1 MAAILHALQGILTIV
16 IMIATGFYLSRRGW
30 FSESFSEAVAQLV
43 TKVCLPTFMVVN
55 LTANFS
61 HKQLVEM
68 SGGLPVPIISMAL
81 GYFIGHAVAKLLK
94 VRRDRV
100 GVFCTVFFVSNT
112 IFIGLPM
119 TLALFGE
126 EGIPYVMLYYMVN
139 TTMFWVVAVHDMASD
154 AGVAAP
160 WFSRKTL
167 KVILNPPLLGFFA
180 GIILVML
187 DLRLPMPVESA
198 FRYLGG
204 MTTPLAMLF
213 IGIAISKVSLR
224 DVNCDRD
231 LVAAMVG
238 RFIVCP
244 LCVMACLPFF
254 PLPTLMSEVFIMQSA
269 MPAMTN
275 TAIVSKVYGGDYR
288 YAAMLTVVSTLLAV
302 ITTPFYMWVLRG

>member
-1 MAAILHALQGILTIV
+1 MAAVLHALQGIFTIV
-16 IMIATGFYLSRRGW
+16 IMIATGFYLSKKGW
-30 FSESFSEAVAQLV
+30 CSESFSAAVAQLV
-43 TKVCLPTFMVVN
+43 TKVCLPTYMIVN

-61 HKQLVEM
+61 HDQLIAM
-68 SGGLPVPIISMAL
+68 SGGLPVPIISMVM
-81 GYFIGHAVAKLLK
+81 GYFIGHGVAKLLK
-94 VRRDRV
+94 VRRERV

-160 WFSRKTL
+160 WCSRKTL
-167 KVILNPPLLGFFA
+167 KVVLNPPLLGFLA
-180 GIILVML
+180 GIFLVLL
-187 DLRLPMPVESA
+187 DWRLPLPVEAS

-213 IGIAISKVSLR
+213 IGIAMSKASWDEIR
-224 DVNCDRD
+224 FDRE

-238 RFIVCP
+238 RFVICP
-244 LCVMACLPFF
+244 LCVMVCLPFF
-254 PLPTLMSEVFIMQSA
+254 TLPTLMSEVFIMQAA

-275 TAIVSKVYGGDYR
+275 TSIVAKVYGGDYR

-302 ITTPFYMWVLRG
+302 LTTPFYMWVLRG

>member
-16 IMIATGFYLSRRGW
+16 IMIATGFYLSRKGW
-30 FSESFSEAVAQLV
+30 FSESFSSAVAQLV
-43 TKVCLPTFMVVN
+43 TKVCLPTYMIVN
-55 LTANFS
+55 LTVNFS
-61 HKQLVEM
+61 HDQLIEM

-81 GYFIGHAVAKLLK
+81 GYFIGHAAARLLK

-160 WFSRKTL
+160 
-167 KVILNPPLLGFFA
+167 PLLGFLA

-187 DLRLPMPVESA
+187 DWRLPMPIEAS

-213 IGIAISKVSLR
+213 IGIAISKASWSEIKF
-224 DVNCDRD
+224 DRE
-231 LVAAMVG
+231 LTAAMVG
-238 RFIVCP
+238 RFVICP
-244 LCVMACLPFF
+244 LCVMVCLPFF
-254 PLPTLMSEVFIMQSA
+254 ALPKLMSDVFVMQAA
-269 MPAMTN
+269 MPN
-275 TAIVSKVYGGDYR
+275 TSIVAKVYGGDYK

>member
-1 MAAILHALQGILTIV
+1 MA
-16 IMIATGFYLSRRGW
+16 M
-30 FSESFSEAVAQLV
+30 
-43 TKVCLPTFMVVN
+43 
-55 LTANFS
+55 
-61 HKQLVEM
+61 
-68 SGGLPVPIISMAL
+68 

-94 VRRDRV
+94 VRRERV

-160 WFSRKTL
+160 WLSRKTL
-167 KVILNPPLLGFFA
+167 KVVLNPPLLGFFA

-187 DLRLPMPVESA
+187 DWRLPMPIEAS

-213 IGIAISKVSLR
+213 IGIAISKVSLK
-224 DVNCDRD
+224 DVTCDRE

-238 RFIVCP
+238 RFVICP
-244 LCVMACLPFF
+244 LCVMVCLPFF
-254 PLPTLMSEVFIMQSA
+254 PLPKLMSDVFVMQAA

-275 TAIVSKVYGGDYR
+275 TAIVSKVYGGDYK

>member
-16 IMIATGFYLSRRGW
+16 IMIATGFYLSRKGW
-30 FSESFSEAVAQLV
+30 FSESFSSAVAQLV
-43 TKVCLPTFMVVN
+43 TKVCLPTYMIVN
-55 LTANFS
+55 LTVNFS
-61 HKQLVEM
+61 HDQLIEM

-81 GYFIGHAVAKLLK
+81 GYFIGHAAA
-94 VRRDRV
+94 R
-100 GVFCTVFFVSNT
+100 
-112 IFIGLPM
+112 LPM

-160 WFSRKTL
+160 WLSRKTL
-167 KVILNPPLLGFFA
+167 KVVLNPPLLGFLA

-187 DLRLPMPVESA
+187 DWRLPMPIEAS

-213 IGIAISKVSLR
+213 IGIAISKASWSEIKF
-224 DVNCDRD
+224 DRE
-231 LVAAMVG
+231 LTAAMVG
-238 RFIVCP
+238 RFVICP
-244 LCVMACLPFF
+244 LCVMVCLPFF
-254 PLPTLMSEVFIMQSA
+254 ALPKLMSDVFVMQAA

-275 TAIVSKVYGGDYR
+275 TSIVAKVYGGDYK

>member
-1 MAAILHALQGILTIV
+1 MRQHG
-16 IMIATGFYLSRRGW
+16 
-30 FSESFSEAVAQLV
+30 
-43 TKVCLPTFMVVN
+43 
-55 LTANFS
+55 
-61 HKQLVEM
+61 
-68 SGGLPVPIISMAL
+68 
-81 GYFIGHAVAKLLK
+81 LLK

-160 WFSRKTL
+160 WLSRKTL
-167 KVILNPPLLGFFA
+167 KVVLNPPLLGFLA

-187 DLRLPMPVESA
+187 DWRLPMPIEAS

-213 IGIAISKVSLR
+213 IGIAISKASWSEIKF
-224 DVNCDRD
+224 DRE
-231 LVAAMVG
+231 LTAAMVG
-238 RFIVCP
+238 RFVICP
-244 LCVMACLPFF
+244 LCVMVCLPFF
-254 PLPTLMSEVFIMQSA
+254 ALPKLMSDVFVMQAA

-275 TAIVSKVYGGDYR
+275 TSIVAKVYGGDYK

>member
-1 MAAILHALQGILTIV
+1 M
-16 IMIATGFYLSRRGW
+16 
-30 FSESFSEAVAQLV
+30 AQLV
-43 TKVCLPTFMVVN
+43 TKVCLPTYMIVN
-55 LTANFS
+55 LTVNFS
-61 HKQLVEM
+61 HDQLIEM

-81 GYFIGHAVAKLLK
+81 GYFIGHAAARLLK

-160 WFSRKTL
+160 WLSRKTL
-167 KVILNPPLLGFFA
+167 KVVLNPPLLGFLA
-180 GIILVML
+180 VML
-187 DLRLPMPVESA
+187 DWRLPMPIEAS

-213 IGIAISKVSLR
+213 IGIAISKASWSEIKF
-224 DVNCDRD
+224 DRE
-231 LVAAMVG
+231 LTAAMVG
-238 RFIVCP
+238 RFVICP
-244 LCVMACLPFF
+244 LCVMVCLPFF
-254 PLPTLMSEVFIMQSA
+254 ALPKLMSEVFIMQAA

-275 TAIVSKVYGGDYR
+275 TSIVAKVYGGDYK

>member
-16 IMIATGFYLSRRGW
+16 IMIATGFYLSLRGW

>member
-1 MAAILHALQGILTIV
+1 MAAVLHALQGILTIV
-16 IMIATGFYLSRRGW
+16 IMIATGFCLAKKGW
-30 FSESFSEAVAQLV
+30 FSESFSAAVAQLV
-43 TKVCLPTFMVVN
+43 TRVCLPTYMIVN

-61 HKQLVEM
+61 HDQLIAM
-68 SGGLPVPIISMAL
+68 SGGLPVPIISMVM
-81 GYFIGHAVAKLLK
+81 GYFIGHGVAKLLK
-94 VRRDRV
+94 VRRERV

-126 EGIPYVMLYYMVN
+126 AGIPYVMLYYMVN
-139 TTMFWVVAVHDMASD
+139 TTMFWVVAVHDMTSA

-167 KVILNPPLLGFFA
+167 KVVLNPPLLGFLA
-180 GIILVML
+180 GIFLVLL
-187 DLRLPMPVESA
+187 DWRLPLPVEAA

-213 IGIAISKVSLR
+213 IGIAISKASWDEIR
-224 DVNCDRD
+224 FDRE

-238 RFIVCP
+238 RFVVCP
-244 LCVMACLPFF
+244 LCVMVCLPFF
-254 PLPTLMSEVFIMQSA
+254 TLPTLMSEVFVMQAA

-275 TAIVSKVYGGDYR
+275 TSIVAKVYGGDYK

-302 ITTPFYMWVLRG
+302 LTTPFYMWVLRG

>member
-1 MAAILHALQGILTIV
+1 MHCRGILTIV
-16 IMIATGFYLSRRGW
+16 IMIATGFYLSRKGW
-30 FSESFSEAVAQLV
+30 FSESFSSAVAQLV
-43 TKVCLPTFMVVN
+43 TKVCLPTYMIVN
-55 LTANFS
+55 LTVNFS
-61 HKQLVEM
+61 HDQLIEM

-81 GYFIGHAVAKLLK
+81 GYFIGHAAARLLK

-160 WFSRKTL
+160 WLSRKTL
-167 KVILNPPLLGFFA
+167 KVVLNPPLLGFLA

-187 DLRLPMPVESA
+187 GLASAYADRSFFSLSGRNDDACWPCCLSVSRSVKLPGA
-198 FRYLGG
+198 RIKF
-204 MTTPLAMLF
+204 
-213 IGIAISKVSLR
+213 
-224 DVNCDRD
+224 DRE
-231 LVAAMVG
+231 LTAAMVG
-238 RFIVCP
+238 RFVICP
-244 LCVMACLPFF
+244 LCVMVCLPFF
-254 PLPTLMSEVFIMQSA
+254 ALPKLMSDVFVMQAA

-275 TAIVSKVYGGDYR
+275 TSIVAKVYGGDYK

>member
-16 IMIATGFYLSRRGW
+16 IMIATGFYLSRKGW
-30 FSESFSEAVAQLV
+30 FSESFSAAVAQLV
-43 TKVCLPTFMVVN
+43 TKVCLPTYMIVN
-55 LTANFS
+55 LTVNFS
-61 HKQLVEM
+61 HDQLVAM
-68 SGGLPVPIISMAL
+68 SGGLPVPIISMAM

-94 VRRDRV
+94 VRRERV

-126 EGIPYVMLYYMVN
+126 EGIPYVMLYFMVN
-139 TTMFWVVAVHDMASD
+139 KTVFWGVGVHDMALD

-160 WFSRKTL
+160 WLSRKTL
-167 KVILNPPLLGFFA
+167 KVVWNPPLLGFFA

-187 DLRLPMPVESA
+187 DWRLPMPIEAS

-213 IGIAISKVSLR
+213 IGIAISKVSLK
-224 DVNCDRD
+224 DVTCDRE

-238 RFIVCP
+238 RFVICP
-244 LCVMACLPFF
+244 LCVMVCLPFF
-254 PLPTLMSEVFIMQSA
+254 PLPKLMSDVFVMQAA

-275 TAIVSKVYGGDYR
+275 TAIVSKVYGGDYK